1 MKIGIDARF
10 FGSQGKGLGRYTQK
24 LIEELEK
31 VDIHNQYYIFLNSH
45 NIDEYNPT
53 NPNFHK
59 VLADIPWYSWQEQ
72 ILFPR
77 LLGKYHLDLVHFP
90 HFNIPLLYRKP
101 YVVTIHDLI
110 LLEYPTRKASRLNAV
125 MYMIKNL
132 AYRLVILNAVYTA
145 KKIITIS
152 EYTRQSLVK
161 HFRIPAHSMEM
172 IYEGIDLE
180 KFNPLNAQPFD
191 FSSFNLLPE
200 NYLLYVGN
208 VYPHK
213 NIDVLVK
220 VFASLKKRPTIN
232 SNLKLVL
239 VGKKDH
245 FLEGIIEQ
253 VKRLGLEDSVVFPG
267 YVPDEQLISLYESC
281 LCYVFPSLY
290 EGFGLPPLEAIALG
304 APVVVSNTTCLPE
317 IFGEHIEY
325 FNPKSSQDMEQVLY
339 EFIMN
344 PDKRYQQKTFHSE
357 ILSKYS
363 WVDMAESTK
372 NVYNR
377 IRK

>member
-31 VDIHNQYYIFLNSH
+31 VDIHNQYYIFLNKH
-45 NIDEYNPT
+45 NINEYNPT

-59 VLADIPWYSWQEQ
+59 VLANIPWYSWQEQ
-72 ILFPR
+72 ILLPR
-77 LLGKYHLDLVHFP
+77 LLQKYHLDLVHFP

-110 LLEYPTRKASRLNAV
+110 LLEYPTRKASRLNAL
-125 MYMIKNL
+125 MYMVKNI

-161 HFRIPAHSMEM
+161 HFRIPAQSMEM

-180 KFNPLNAQPFD
+180 KFNPLNAQSFD
-191 FSSFNLLPE
+191 FSSFHLVPE

-245 FLEGIIEQ
+245 FLEGIIQQ
-253 VKRLGLEDSVVFPG
+253 VKDLGLEDSVVFPG

-325 FNPKSSQDMEQVLY
+325 FNPKSSQDMEAVLY

-344 PDKRYQQKTFHSE
+344 PDNRYQQKTFHPE